1 MAEQAKLPATE
12 KPVLL
17 SKDIEAKMMALD
29 REVQYLL
36 NKAKF
41 TKPRPRPKDKN
52 ATRAEP
58 PLNASDQAEKVIPP
72 PGEGRVPGS
81 GQEEGLLSLLGL
93 PLTPGFPPG
102 QNEDAKPISE
112 PEKETGE
119 LRKVI
124 GNMEFARPRGWQTC
138 GHSLFVEGPQAVSGP
153 FVLRLLHI
161 HTNMSVQ
168 RSRL

>member
-1 MAEQAKLPATE
+1 MPSEGRARGRSGVYFIRARDNLPSPGLALSLSWAHPQAWKNATMAEQAKLPATE

-58 PLNASDQAEKVIPP
+58 PLNASASDQAEKVIPP

-81 GQEEGLLSLLGL
+81 RCHWAGRR
-93 PLTPGFPPG
+93 PPFPPG
-102 QNEDAKPISE
+102 TTFYPWFSS
-112 PEKETGE
+112 
-119 LRKVI
+119 
-124 GNMEFARPRGWQTC
+124 RPD
-138 GHSLFVEGPQAVSGP
+138 
-153 FVLRLLHI
+153 
-161 HTNMSVQ
+161 
-168 RSRL
+168 